1 MVMDETSVEKNKQKL
16 VPHFIKIILWSE
28 LTFTSF
34 SDIINIKMDKK
45 KFKIHKKDHY
55 KNLKMAKGK
64 QTQII
69 KC

>member
-1 MVMDETSVEKNKQKL
+1 MVMDETSVEKNKQN
-16 VPHFIKIILWSE
+16 FIKIILWSE

-45 KFKIHKKDHY
+45 KFKIHN

>member
-45 KFKIHKKDHY
+45 KFKIHN

>member
-1 MVMDETSVEKNKQKL
+1 MVMDETSVEKNKQN
-16 VPHFIKIILWSE
+16 FIKIILWSE